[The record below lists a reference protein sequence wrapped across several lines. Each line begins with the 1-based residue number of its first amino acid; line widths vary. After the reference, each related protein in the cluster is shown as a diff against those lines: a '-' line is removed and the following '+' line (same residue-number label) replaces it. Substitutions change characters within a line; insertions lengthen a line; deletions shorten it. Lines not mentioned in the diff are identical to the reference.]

1 MRNWSLLVSLV
12 GALALPQMPSHA
24 FGSSLPQICQGSGQ
38 SGASRE
44 LGLESKWRDGLSFQ
58 GNSGLVVVQKRV
70 SATRSSSYA
79 DVLYGAGSGLIRL
92 LRLSAADI
100 HSWEGRLGLIELGGR
115 PVILGTVTEAGMRY
129 VGVALWALVGP
140 GTQPRRVGMVAGYR
154 RVLRRAEMGGGPVWA
169 GEHAPIFTNP
179 RFECQEGEAWLVEE
193 WFVLG
198 QQGVAC
204 WKFNEAGDVA
214 PMVVYRTSDDE
225 RSYVAGARSATITRI
240 VKSDVGPRARRTR
253 MFEPPEM
260 SGGFPTCDELLVA
273 SERRKPFRQIRKSL
287 RQRIAQTFLSRS
299 HPAKPLTT

>member
-1 MRNWSLLVSLV
+1 MRNWSPLVSLV

-24 FGSSLPQICQGSGQ
+24 LGSSLPQICQSSGQ

-44 LGLESKWRDGLSFQ
+44 LGLDSKWRDGLSFQ

-70 SATRSSSYA
+70 SATRSAGYA
-79 DVLYGAGSGLIRL
+79 DVVYGAGSGLTRL

-129 VGVALWALVGP
+129 VGVALWTLVGP
-140 GTQPRRVGMVAGYR
+140 GTQPHRVGMVAEYW
-154 RVLRRAEMGGGPVWA
+154 RVLRRAEMGGGPVWP

-179 RFECQEGEAWLVEE
+179 RFECQKGEAWLVEE

-204 WKFNEAGDVA
+204 WKFDEAGNVA
-214 PMVVYRTSDDE
+214 PLVVYRNGEDD
-225 RSYVAGARSATITRI
+225 RSKVAGGRTATITRI
-240 VKSDVGPRARRTR
+240 VKSAVGPRARSIRVL
-253 MFEPPEM
+253 EPPDVAE
-260 SGGFPTCDELLVA
+260 GFPTCDALLEA
-273 SERRKPFRQIRKSL
+273 SDKTTGVRR
-287 RQRIAQTFLSRS
+287 
-299 HPAKPLTT
+299 